1 VSIADD
7 SPFSL
12 RGHAIGLTGA
22 GGWLGGAMALALA
35 DAGARVLALGRTES
49 SLMEVAE
56 AARARRSPGLIEP
69 FVADVDDD
77 AATDAVLDRLEAMA
91 GELGRLGWV
100 ANAYSGRSE
109 KLLAL
114 SREGVEATLRTGL
127 ASPMLQVDRVSRR
140 MVARGRGAIVHVAS
154 MYGLVSPQPDAYRDH
169 PNFHNPPAYGAA
181 KAALVQHTRYAA
193 VHLGPRGVRVNCI
206 SPGPFPSAAVQ
217 AESSFVE
224 QLEARVPLGR
234 IGRPPEV
241 AHAVVFLLSDAASYI
256 TGHNLVIDGGWTAA

>member
-1 VSIADD
+1 VSISED

-12 RGHAIGLTGA
+12 RGHAIALTGA
-22 GGWLGGAMALALA
+22 GGWLGRAMALALA
-35 DAGARVLALGRTES
+35 EAGADVLALGRTEA
-49 SLMEVAE
+49 SLVEVANE
-56 AARARRSPGLIEP
+56 ARAHEYPGTIEP
-69 FVADVDDD
+69 FIADVDDD
-77 AATDAVLDRLEAMA
+77 EATERALDALESLA
-91 GELGRLGWV
+91 GPHGALGWV

-109 KLLAL
+109 KILAL
-114 SREGVEATLRTGL
+114 SRAGIESTLRTGL
-127 ASPMLQVDRVSRR
+127 ASPMLQVDHAGRR
-140 MVARGRGAIVHVAS
+140 MVARGGGTIVHVAS

-193 VHLGPRGVRVNCI
+193 VHLGRNGVRVNCV

-241 AHAVVFLLSDAASYI
+241 AHAVVFLLSRAASYI
-256 TGHNLVIDGGWTAA
+256 TGHNLVIDGGWTAK